1 MIDYYLRTT
10 KKSYSLN
17 VSTIIKLFLIDAVRK
32 LFNATKF
39 FLMIAVSTRNQI
51 DCILFKNMSIKSF
64 AMISV
69 FKTLVLLF
77 LVYEKFV

>member
-1 MIDYYLRTT
+1 M
-10 KKSYSLN
+10 
-17 VSTIIKLFLIDAVRK
+17 KLFLIDAVRK
-32 LFNATKF
+32 LFNATKMY
-39 FLMIAVSTRNQI
+39 LMIAVSTRNQI
-51 DCILFKNMSIKSF
+51 DYILLKKNMSIKSF